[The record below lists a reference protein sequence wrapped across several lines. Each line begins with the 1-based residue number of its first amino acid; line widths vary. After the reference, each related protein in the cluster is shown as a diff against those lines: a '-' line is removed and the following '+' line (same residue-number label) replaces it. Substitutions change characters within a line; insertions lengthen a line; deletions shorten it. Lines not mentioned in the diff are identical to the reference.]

1 MKKFFKI
8 SGSILTVLLVV
19 FSILCVKSYF
29 ESKKPVI
36 SEGYY
41 KDFKSSAELES
52 KYSVPGPYEISSYI
66 FDIDLLLECWVGEY
80 IFPIRKLL
88 FCPIDSVLCCREAFF
103 IS

>member
-8 SGSILTVLLVV
+8 SGSIFTVLLIV

-41 KDFKSSAELES
+41 KDFKSSAELEL
-52 KYSVPGPYEISSYI
+52 KYSVPGPYVISSYI
-66 FDIDLLLECWVGEY
+66 FDIDDINNFLSDFFEW
-80 IFPIRKLL
+80 IKLNKKK
-88 FCPIDSVLCCREAFF
+88 
-103 IS
+103 